1 MFLPPLPLADLWK
14 AFVDSSTMGLVIV
27 IIQGVI
33 SIVVWS
39 AMADKWLRLH
49 KSARLTALFRRN
61 FDSGRSVLSLRFSRR
76 FYADHIEIVYKET
89 TSRLLERLSPG
100 GMPSSLDEL
109 EGRRLA
115 AADLS
120 LVKATAEESLAR
132 QLERAE
138 TGIGWPATGAA
149 AAPSIGLLG
158 TVWGVLETFQAMAAK
173 GTVLLSEV
181 APGLS
186 SAMLTTVVG
195 LIIAIPSAVGYNL
208 LTAKLRNLNIQL
220 DGFTDELLARIDD
233 EFGPRND

>member
-1 MFLPPLPLADLWK
+1 
-14 AFVDSSTMGLVIV
+14 MGYVIV

-33 SIVVWS
+33 SVVVWS
-39 AMADKWLRLH
+39 AMLDKALRLV
-49 KSARLTALFRRN
+49 KSNRLTTFFRRQ
-61 FDSGRSVLSLRFSRR
+61 FDRERSVLGLRFSRR
-76 FYADHIEIVYKET
+76 SYSDYIEIVYRET
-89 TSRLLERLSPG
+89 TSRLLQRLSPG
-100 GMPSSLDEL
+100 GMPGSLEEL
-109 EGRRLA
+109 EGRTLA
-115 AADLS
+115 PADIA

-138 TGIGWPATGAA
+138 KGIGWPATGAA

-195 LIIAIPSAVGYNL
+195 LFIAIPSAIGYNI
-208 LTAKLRNLNIQL
+208 LTAKLRNLNVML
-220 DGFTDELLARIDD
+220 DGFTDELLARIES
-233 EFGPRND
+233 EFGPRNA